1 MAHPDLALVVKSV
14 RKSIADSGL
23 KQHGTSVFPVAAPAH
38 YSTVFL
44 GQQLGSVA
52 NAQYRKAQAEGI
64 QVEIRRVGIVH
75 RARTAAQDNAFNI
88 FAGFG
93 EMVVR
98 MNLTIHMKFAYP
110 AGDEL
115 CVLGAEIEYKDFLMH
130 ADAANLPLFM
140 PAPRHAM
147 A

>member
-1 MAHPDLALVVKSV
+1 
-14 RKSIADSGL
+14 
-23 KQHGTSVFPVAAPAH
+23 
-38 YSTVFL
+38 
-44 GQQLGSVA
+44 
-52 NAQYRKAQAEGI
+52 
-64 QVEIRRVGIVH
+64 
-75 RARTAAQDNAFNI
+75 
-88 FAGFG
+88 
-93 EMVVR
+93 
-98 MNLTIHMKFAYP
+98 MKFAYP